1 MKLLYQILAAGTLAV
16 LATGCKDETPNY
28 GQTGGGSSETV
39 GYVDLNGLS
48 PQVLLDAEINQ
59 TPAQT
64 TAAQTRAVTEAT
76 PDYLVRIYNS
86 SDECVLDT
94 TYGDMQSQFNDGPE
108 QNLLALPVGTY
119 RLEVHSQ
126 EPSSV
131 PDVEWE
137 APTYG
142 TTYDFAVLRSHT
154 SDSPLTI
161 ADEVICKLSNIKVT
175 VSISADLAELLGDDT
190 KSTVTLGSAVAEFT
204 KSESR
209 AAYFRPQNSDGDT
222 LEFKLTGTKDG
233 KPAELSK
240 TITGVKAG
248 QWRKIMLSIVYAET
262 GDIKI
267 VVTVDS
273 FVQDSEITINST
285 ESLWEP
291 ELDEGTDRPTLTWPG
306 HDLAQPVALD
316 ESMYDPSGTFNGT
329 APALTLSA
337 ADGIQTLLL
346 GITSDNAAFRTEI
359 IEAAGL
365 TDVDLCGTISRLHP
379 FYGLQVT
386 AGATEAT
393 IDLESIMYLFFGY
406 EGSHT
411 LTFNMT
417 DNKGRNAVATLQFNY
432 GKGTAEEDPSIVCR
446 QFDID
451 QPHTTQTGDEIDVDI
466 KTASGIQAF
475 VVSIISETLNEEEL
489 AAVGLRPTFDLCNIT
504 DPEELAAL
512 TSDDIGFPVN
522 DDVKGQTSMTFSVTK
537 FTGMLSA
544 LFPGTHQFKL
554 AVTNAEGST
563 TTKTLQLIVEQ

>member
-1 MKLLYQILAAGTLAV
+1 MKLLYQILAAGILAV

-161 ADEVICKLSNIKVT
+161 ADEVVCKLSNIKVT

-262 GDIKI
+262 DDIKI

-475 VVSIISETLNEEEL
+475 VVSIISETLNEEVL

-544 LFPGTHQFKL
+544 FPGTHQFKL

>member
-1 MKLLYQILAAGTLAV
+1 MKLLYQILAAGTLAM

-161 ADEVICKLSNIKVT
+161 ADKVVCKLSNIKVT

-306 HDLAQPVALD
+306 HDLAQQVALD

-475 VVSIISETLNEEEL
+475 VVSIISETLNEEVL

-544 LFPGTHQFKL
+544 FPGTHQFKL

>member
-1 MKLLYQILAAGTLAV
+1 MKLLYQILAAGTLAM

-161 ADEVICKLSNIKVT
+161 ADKVVCKLSNIKVT
-175 VSISADLAELLGDDT
+175 VSISAELLGDDT
-190 KSTVTLGSAVAEFT
+190 KSTVTLGSAVTEFT

-365 TDVDLCGTISRLHP
+365 TNVDLCGTISRLHP

-475 VVSIISETLNEEEL
+475 VVSIISETLNEEVL

-544 LFPGTHQFKL
+544 FPGTHQFKL

>member
-1 MKLLYQILAAGTLAV
+1 MKLLYQILAAGILAV

-76 PDYLVRIYNS
+76 PNYLVRIYNS

-142 TTYDFAVLRSHT
+142 TTYDFAVLRNHT

-475 VVSIISETLNEEEL
+475 VVSIISETLNEEVL

-544 LFPGTHQFKL
+544 FPGTHQFKL

>member
-1 MKLLYQILAAGTLAV
+1 MKLLYQILAAGTLAM

-94 TYGDMQSQFNDGPE
+94 TSGDMQSQFNDGPE

-161 ADEVICKLSNIKVT
+161 ADEVVCKLSNIKVT

-393 IDLESIMYLFFGY
+393 IDLKSIMYLFFGY

-475 VVSIISETLNEEEL
+475 VVSIISETLNEEVL

-544 LFPGTHQFKL
+544 FPGTHQFKL

>member
-1 MKLLYQILAAGTLAV
+1 MKLLYQILAAGTLAM

-161 ADEVICKLSNIKVT
+161 ADKVVCKLSNIKVT
-175 VSISADLAELLGDDT
+175 VSISADLAELLGNDT

-365 TDVDLCGTISRLHP
+365 TNVDLCGTISRLHP

-475 VVSIISETLNEEEL
+475 VVSIISETLNEEVL

-544 LFPGTHQFKL
+544 FPGTHQFKL

>member
-1 MKLLYQILAAGTLAV
+1 MKLLYQILAAGILAV

-175 VSISADLAELLGDDT
+175 VSISADLLGDDT
-190 KSTVTLGSAVAEFT
+190 KSTVTLGSAVEEFT

-475 VVSIISETLNEEEL
+475 VVSIISETLNEEVL

-544 LFPGTHQFKL
+544 FPGTHQFKL

>member
-161 ADEVICKLSNIKVT
+161 ADEVVCKLSNIKVT

-475 VVSIISETLNEEEL
+475 VVSIISETLNEEVL
-489 AAVGLRPTFDLCNIT
+489 DAVGLRPTFDLCNIT

-512 TSDDIGFPVN
+512 TRDDIGFPVN

-544 LFPGTHQFKL
+544 FPGTHQFKL

>member
-1 MKLLYQILAAGTLAV
+1 MKLLYQILAAGTLAM

-161 ADEVICKLSNIKVT
+161 ADEVVCKLSNIKVT

-365 TDVDLCGTISRLHP
+365 TNVDLCGTISRLHP

-475 VVSIISETLNEEEL
+475 VVSIISETLNEEVL

-512 TSDDIGFPVN
+512 TSNDIGFPVN

-544 LFPGTHQFKL
+544 FPGTHQFKL

>member
-1 MKLLYQILAAGTLAV
+1 MKLLYQILAAGTLAM

-131 PDVEWE
+131 PDVEWK

-161 ADEVICKLSNIKVT
+161 ADKVVCKLSNIKVT

-365 TDVDLCGTISRLHP
+365 TNVDLCGTISRLHP

-475 VVSIISETLNEEEL
+475 VVSIISETLNEEVL

-544 LFPGTHQFKL
+544 FPGTHQFKL

>member
-1 MKLLYQILAAGTLAV
+1 MKLLYQILAAGTLAM

-161 ADEVICKLSNIKVT
+161 ADEVVCKLSNIKVT

-406 EGSHT
+406 KGSHT

-475 VVSIISETLNEEEL
+475 VVSIISETLNEEVL

-544 LFPGTHQFKL
+544 FPGTHQFKL

>member
-432 GKGTAEEDPSIVCR
+432 GKGTAGEDPSIVCR

-475 VVSIISETLNEEEL
+475 VVSIISETLNEEVL

-544 LFPGTHQFKL
+544 FPGTHQFKL

>member
-1 MKLLYQILAAGTLAV
+1 MKLLYQILAAGTLAM

-126 EPSSV
+126 EPYSV

-161 ADEVICKLSNIKVT
+161 ADEVVCKLSNIKVT

-209 AAYFRPQNSDGDT
+209 AAYFRPQDSDGDT

-365 TDVDLCGTISRLHP
+365 TNVDLCGTISRLHP

-432 GKGTAEEDPSIVCR
+432 GKGTAKEDPSIVCR

-475 VVSIISETLNEEEL
+475 VVSIISETLNEEVL
-489 AAVGLRPTFDLCNIT
+489 AAVGLRPMFDLCNIT

-544 LFPGTHQFKL
+544 FPGTHQFKL

>member
-1 MKLLYQILAAGTLAV
+1 MKFLYQILAAGTLAV

-131 PDVEWE
+131 PDVKWE

-161 ADEVICKLSNIKVT
+161 ADEVVCKLSNIKVT
-175 VSISADLAELLGDDT
+175 VSISTDLAELLGDDT

-475 VVSIISETLNEEEL
+475 VVSIISETLNEEVL

-544 LFPGTHQFKL
+544 FPGTHQFKL

>member
-1 MKLLYQILAAGTLAV
+1 MKLLYQILAAGILAV

-64 TAAQTRAVTEAT
+64 TAAQTRVVTEAT
-76 PDYLVRIYNS
+76 PHYLVRIYNS

-475 VVSIISETLNEEEL
+475 VVSIISETLNEEVL

-544 LFPGTHQFKL
+544 FPGTHQFKL

>member
-1 MKLLYQILAAGTLAV
+1 MKLLYQILAAGILAV

-39 GYVDLNGLS
+39 GYVDQNGLS

-161 ADEVICKLSNIKVT
+161 ADEVVCKLSNIKVT

-475 VVSIISETLNEEEL
+475 VVSIISETLNEEVL

-544 LFPGTHQFKL
+544 FPGTHQFKL

>member
-161 ADEVICKLSNIKVT
+161 ADEVVCKLSNIKVT

-365 TDVDLCGTISRLHP
+365 TNVDLCGTISRLHP

-406 EGSHT
+406 KGSHT

-475 VVSIISETLNEEEL
+475 VVSIISETLNEEVL

-544 LFPGTHQFKL
+544 FPGTHQFKL

>member
-1 MKLLYQILAAGTLAV
+1 MKLLYQILAAGILAV

-142 TTYDFAVLRSHT
+142 TTYDFAVLRNHT

-175 VSISADLAELLGDDT
+175 VSISAVLAELLGDDS

-475 VVSIISETLNEEEL
+475 VVSIISETLNEEVL

-504 DPEELAAL
+504 DSEELAAL

-544 LFPGTHQFKL
+544 FPGTHQFKL

>member
-1 MKLLYQILAAGTLAV
+1 MKLLYQILAAGILAV

-142 TTYDFAVLRSHT
+142 TTYDFAVLRNHT

-475 VVSIISETLNEEEL
+475 VVSIISETLNEEVL

-544 LFPGTHQFKL
+544 FPGTHQFKL

>member
-1 MKLLYQILAAGTLAV
+1 MKLLYQILAAGTLAM

-161 ADEVICKLSNIKVT
+161 ADEAVCKLSNIKVT
-175 VSISADLAELLGDDT
+175 VSISADLAELLGVDT
-190 KSTVTLGSAVAEFT
+190 KSTVTLGSAVEEFT

-365 TDVDLCGTISRLHP
+365 TNVDLCGTISRLHP

-406 EGSHT
+406 KGSHT

-475 VVSIISETLNEEEL
+475 VVSIISETLNEEVL

-544 LFPGTHQFKL
+544 FPGTHQFKL

>member
-1 MKLLYQILAAGTLAV
+1 MKLLYQILAAGILAV

-161 ADEVICKLSNIKVT
+161 ADEVVCKLSNIKVT

-544 LFPGTHQFKL
+544 FPGTHQFKL

>member
-1 MKLLYQILAAGTLAV
+1 MKLLYQILAAGILAV

-126 EPSSV
+126 PSSV

-475 VVSIISETLNEEEL
+475 VVSIISETLNEEVL

-544 LFPGTHQFKL
+544 FPGTHQFKL

>member
-1 MKLLYQILAAGTLAV
+1 MKLLYQILAAGILAV

-475 VVSIISETLNEEEL
+475 VVSIISETLNEKVL

-512 TSDDIGFPVN
+512 TRDDIGFPVN

-544 LFPGTHQFKL
+544 FPGTHQFKL

>member
-1 MKLLYQILAAGTLAV
+1 MKFLYQILAAGTLAV

-393 IDLESIMYLFFGY
+393 IDLESIMYLIFGY

-475 VVSIISETLNEEEL
+475 VVSIISETLNEEVL

-544 LFPGTHQFKL
+544 LPGTHQFKL

>member
-1 MKLLYQILAAGTLAV
+1 MKLLYQILAAGILAV

-161 ADEVICKLSNIKVT
+161 ADEVVCKLSNIKVT

-190 KSTVTLGSAVAEFT
+190 KSTVTLGSAVEEFT

-475 VVSIISETLNEEEL
+475 VVSIISETLNEEVL

-544 LFPGTHQFKL
+544 FPGTHQFKL

>member
-1 MKLLYQILAAGTLAV
+1 MKLLYQILAAGTLAM

-161 ADEVICKLSNIKVT
+161 ADEVVCKLSNIKVT

-190 KSTVTLGSAVAEFT
+190 KSTVTLGSAVEEFT

-209 AAYFRPQNSDGDT
+209 AAYFRPQDSDGDT

-393 IDLESIMYLFFGY
+393 IDLKSIMYLFFGY

-475 VVSIISETLNEEEL
+475 VVSIISETLNEEVL

-544 LFPGTHQFKL
+544 FPGTHQFKL

>member
-1 MKLLYQILAAGTLAV
+1 MKLLYQILAAGTLAM

-161 ADEVICKLSNIKVT
+161 ADEVVCKLSNIKVT

-393 IDLESIMYLFFGY
+393 IDLKSIMYLFFGY
-406 EGSHT
+406 EGSYT

-475 VVSIISETLNEEEL
+475 VVSIISETLNEEVL

-544 LFPGTHQFKL
+544 FPGTHQFKL

>member
-1 MKLLYQILAAGTLAV
+1 MKLLYQILAAGILAV

-161 ADEVICKLSNIKVT
+161 ADEVVCKLSNIKVT

-489 AAVGLRPTFDLCNIT
+489 DAVGLRPTFDLCNIT

-544 LFPGTHQFKL
+544 FPGTHQFKL

>member
-1 MKLLYQILAAGTLAV
+1 MKLLYQILAAGILAV

-76 PDYLVRIYNS
+76 PNYLVRIYNS

-131 PDVEWE
+131 PDVKWE

-475 VVSIISETLNEEEL
+475 VVSIISETLNEEVL

-544 LFPGTHQFKL
+544 FPGTHQFKL

>member
-1 MKLLYQILAAGTLAV
+1 MKLLYQILAAGILAV

-131 PDVEWE
+131 PDVEWEE

-475 VVSIISETLNEEEL
+475 VVSIISETLNEEVL

-504 DPEELAAL
+504 DSEELAAL

-544 LFPGTHQFKL
+544 FPGTHQFKL

>member
-1 MKLLYQILAAGTLAV
+1 MKLLYQILAAGILAV

-131 PDVEWE
+131 PDVKWK

-142 TTYDFAVLRSHT
+142 TTYDFAVLRNHT

-337 ADGIQTLLL
+337 ADGIQTPLL

-475 VVSIISETLNEEEL
+475 VVSIISETLNEEVL

-544 LFPGTHQFKL
+544 FPGTHQFKL

>member
-1 MKLLYQILAAGTLAV
+1 MKLLYQILAAGILAV

-233 KPAELSK
+233 KPAELNK

-475 VVSIISETLNEEEL
+475 VVSIISETLNEEVL

-544 LFPGTHQFKL
+544 FPGTHQFKL

>member
-1 MKLLYQILAAGTLAV
+1 MKLLYQILAAGTLAM

-161 ADEVICKLSNIKVT
+161 ADEVVCKLSNIKVT

-233 KPAELSK
+233 KLAEPSK

-365 TDVDLCGTISRLHP
+365 TNVDLCGTISRLHP

-406 EGSHT
+406 KGSHT

-475 VVSIISETLNEEEL
+475 VVSIISETLNEEVL

-544 LFPGTHQFKL
+544 FPGTHQFKL

>member
-1 MKLLYQILAAGTLAV
+1 MKLLYQILAAGTLAM

-161 ADEVICKLSNIKVT
+161 ADEVVCKLSNIKVT

-365 TDVDLCGTISRLHP
+365 TNVDLCGTISRLHP

-393 IDLESIMYLFFGY
+393 IDLESIMYHFFGY
-406 EGSHT
+406 KGSHT

-475 VVSIISETLNEEEL
+475 VVSIISETLNEEVL

-544 LFPGTHQFKL
+544 FPGTHQFKL

>member
-1 MKLLYQILAAGTLAV
+1 MKLLYQILAAGTLAM

-131 PDVEWE
+131 PDIEWE

-161 ADEVICKLSNIKVT
+161 ADEVVCKLSNIKVT

-393 IDLESIMYLFFGY
+393 IDLKSIMYLFFGY

-475 VVSIISETLNEEEL
+475 VVSIISETLNEEVL

-544 LFPGTHQFKL
+544 FPGTHQFKL

>member
-1 MKLLYQILAAGTLAV
+1 MKLLYQILAAGILAV

-411 LTFNMT
+411 LTFNRT

-475 VVSIISETLNEEEL
+475 VVSIISETLNEEVL

-504 DPEELAAL
+504 DPKELAAL

-544 LFPGTHQFKL
+544 FPGTHQFKL

>member
-1 MKLLYQILAAGTLAV
+1 MKFLYQILAAGTLAV

-76 PDYLVRIYNS
+76 PDYPVRIYNS

-161 ADEVICKLSNIKVT
+161 ADEVVCKLSNIKVT

-475 VVSIISETLNEEEL
+475 VVSIISETLNEEVL

-544 LFPGTHQFKL
+544 FPGTHQFKL

>member
-1 MKLLYQILAAGTLAV
+1 MKLLYQILAAGILAV

-131 PDVEWE
+131 PNVEWE

-475 VVSIISETLNEEEL
+475 VVSIISETLNEEVL

-504 DPEELAAL
+504 DSEELAAL

-544 LFPGTHQFKL
+544 FPGTHQFKL

>member
-1 MKLLYQILAAGTLAV
+1 MKLLYQILAAGTLAM

-59 TPAQT
+59 PPAQT

-161 ADEVICKLSNIKVT
+161 ADEVVCKLSNIKVT

-316 ESMYDPSGTFNGT
+316 ESMYDPSGTFDGT

-365 TDVDLCGTISRLHP
+365 TNVDLCGTISRLHP

-406 EGSHT
+406 KGSHT

-475 VVSIISETLNEEEL
+475 VVSIISETLNEEVL

-544 LFPGTHQFKL
+544 FPGTHQFKL

>member
-1 MKLLYQILAAGTLAV
+1 MKLLYQILAAGTLAM

-161 ADEVICKLSNIKVT
+161 ADEVVCKLSNIKVT

-475 VVSIISETLNEEEL
+475 VVSIISETLNEEAL

-544 LFPGTHQFKL
+544 FPGTHQFKL